1 MENGKTIIFKM
12 DFFTMNINMCS
23 YLFFRET
30 YFINQIIDTSSIS
43 KDKIKLG
50 GSSTQIHGSDSGA
63 RDFGLI
69 FGN

>member
-1 MENGKTIIFKM
+1 
-12 DFFTMNINMCS
+12 MNINMCS